1 MYPKLF
7 FLPTKLICAHYVHA
21 DQHGAVKIPLKYL
34 EKLPEAIKQV
44 IKNEKPILD
53 LCKGQKFSLKKLLQ
67 IIRIKKKTLSID

>member
-1 MYPKLF
+1 M
-7 FLPTKLICAHYVHA
+7 HA

-53 LCKGQKFSLKKLLQ
+53 LCKGQKFCLKKLEDILN
-67 IIRIKKKTLSID
+67 KKNEYH